1 MVWGYNNMPIMK
13 NKTFYLTTTLP
24 YVNAQ
29 PHIGFAKEIVEADVI
44 ARYQRQLGKDVFF
57 NTGTDEH
64 GQKIYQKSQEVGISP
79 QEYCDQYSQKFQ
91 SLKTLLNLSWNS
103 FVRTTDAKH
112 VRAAQEFWKRSA
124 VNNDIYQADYEVKY
138 CVGCELEKTNSELVE
153 GRCPFHPNLKIEIRK
168 EVNYFFKFSK
178 YQQSLLDLYQKNPRL
193 VEPESKMAEIKSF
206 VKQGLKDFSISR
218 LKEKMP
224 WGIEVP
230 NDQKHVMYVWFDA
243 LVSYISALDWPNK
256 TEKVQKY
263 WPGIQL
269 AGKDNLRQQAAMW
282 QAMLMSVGLPNSTKI
297 LIDGFISVQGQKM
310 SKSLGNVIEPQ
321 HLVDKYGQEA
331 TRFLLISL
339 GSFGNDI
346 DVSWKKFDQIYQA
359 QLANSLGNVCSRVA
373 KMSETEKI
381 NFALT
386 QELAFDPKFKSLM
399 DNYQLTLAIDWIIR
413 EVKEID
419 LYLSQKKP
427 WELESQE
434 KIDIL
439 NVAIFKILKTAFHL
453 KPFMPNT
460 ALHISKHFQGKI
472 NALEPIFP
480 RVS

>member
-1 MVWGYNNMPIMK
+1 MK
-13 NKTFYLTTTLP
+13 NQTFYLTTTLP

-44 ARYQRQLGKDVFF
+44 ARYQRQSGKDIFF

-64 GQKIYQKSQEVGISP
+64 GQKIYQKSQEVGISA
-79 QEYCDQYSQKFQ
+79 QEYCDRYSQKFQ
-91 SLKTLLNLSWNS
+91 SLKPLLNLSWDS
-103 FVRTTDAKH
+103 FVRTTDTKH
-112 VRAAQEFWKRSA
+112 VQAAQEFWKKSA
-124 VNNDIYQADYEVKY
+124 ANNDIYQADYEVKY
-138 CVGCELEKTNSELVE
+138 CVGCELEKANSELVE

-168 EVNYFFKFSK
+168 ETNYFFKFSK
-178 YQQSLLDLYQKNPRL
+178 YQQALLDLYQKNPKF
-193 VEPESKMAEIKSF
+193 VQPESKMAEIKSF
-206 VKQGLKDFSISR
+206 VKHGLRDFSISR

-230 NDQKHVMYVWFDA
+230 NDQEHVMYVWFDA
-243 LVSYISALDWPNK
+243 LVSYISALGWPNK
-256 TEKVQKY
+256 TEKILKY

-297 LIDGFISVQGQKM
+297 LIDGFISVEGQKM

-321 HLVDKYGQEA
+321 QLVDRYSQEA

-346 DVSWKKFDQIYQA
+346 DVSWEKFDQIYQA

-381 NFALT
+381 NYTLT
-386 QELAFDPKFKSLM
+386 KELVFEPQFKSLM
-399 DNYQLTLAIDWIIR
+399 DDYQLTPAIDWIMQEI
-413 EVKEID
+413 KEID

-427 WELESQE
+427 WELVDQE
-434 KIDIL
+434 KRNVL
-439 NVAIFKILKTAFHL
+439 NVTILKIHKIAFHL
-453 KPFMPNT
+453 KPFMPKT
-460 ALHISKHFQGKI
+460 ALLISKHFQGKI